1 MSEEMELKLALAP
14 GDAGRFRRH
23 PLLGSL
29 KQGPARTEHLVNTYY
44 DTAALRLQKS
54 RIALRIRQ
62 AGKQLVQTIKR
73 DAMPGQS
80 GFVRGEWERPVAT
93 DAPDL
98 SGIDDPGLR
107 AVLVPRRGRLVLMP
121 VFATD
126 FRRTVWLLKTADAEV
141 ECALDVGEIRAGKA
155 SRTICEVELELKS
168 GNPAEL
174 FAMAQHL
181 NRTVPLRL
189 ELASKAAR
197 GYALAAGAKPGPKFS
212 QAVQLHAAMTGQT
225 AISVIGQACLA
236 QMVGNIEGA
245 QQGKDP
251 EYVHQLRVGIRQLRG
266 ALSAFRKEIAAEDRQ
281 AISAEM
287 RWLLQEVGPAR
298 EWDVLLEETFA
309 PLMKRFHGREGLKRL
324 KTLAEEHRAAEYE
337 RLRQS
342 LRSPRCGE
350 ILLQTA
356 AWLDAWSRQEHGA
369 EATEESG
376 ARLPLKELAAEILQ
390 ERHRKVAKLGRR
402 IRKLDAA
409 ELHQLRIEIKKLRYA
424 ARFFETLWPKRAS
437 SRYIAALGNLQNVL
451 GAMNDAAVADG
462 HIEQLAGEAGAG
474 AEHDAGLLLGW
485 ISAHLRVRRRELRA
499 VWERFTKMEAF
510 W

>member
-1 MSEEMELKLALAP
+1 MAEEIELKLALAP

-23 PLLGSL
+23 PLLASL
-29 KQGPARTEHLVNTYY
+29 KQEPARTERLVNTYY
-44 DTAALRLQKS
+44 DTSALRLQKS
-54 RIALRIRQ
+54 RIALRIRH

-80 GFVRGEWERPVAT
+80 GFVRGEWERPVES
-93 DAPDL
+93 DVPDL

-107 AVLVPRRGRLVLMP
+107 AVLVPRRGRLALTP

-126 FRRTVWLLKTADAEV
+126 FRRTVWLLKTADAEA
-141 ECALDVGEIRAGKA
+141 ECALDIGEIRAGKT
-155 SRTICEVELELKS
+155 SQPICEVELELKS
-168 GNPAEL
+168 GDPAAL
-174 FAMAQHL
+174 FAMAQSL

-197 GYALAAGAKPGPKFS
+197 GYALAAGAKPGPKSS
-212 QAVQLHAAMTGQT
+212 QAVQLHDAMTGQT
-225 AISVIGQACLA
+225 AISVIGQACLSHMA
-236 QMVGNIEGA
+236 ANIEGA
-245 QQGKDP
+245 KEGKDP

-266 ALSAFRKEIAAEDRQ
+266 ALSAFRKEIPAEDRQ
-281 AISAEM
+281 TITAEM

-309 PLMKRFHGREGLKRL
+309 PLMKRFQGREGLKCL
-324 KTLAEEHRAAEYE
+324 KTAAEEHRAAEYE

-342 LRSPRCGE
+342 LRSPRCCE
-350 ILLQTA
+350 LLLQTA

-369 EATEESG
+369 EATEESRV
-376 ARLPLKELAAEILQ
+376 RLPLKELAAGILK
-390 ERHRKVAKLGRR
+390 ERHRKVMKLGRR

-409 ELHQLRIEIKKLRYA
+409 ELHRLRIEIKKLRYA

-437 SRYIAALGNLQNVL
+437 SRYLAALGDLQNVL
-451 GAMNDAAVADG
+451 GAMNDAAVATG
-462 HIEQLAGEAGAG
+462 HIEQLAGEAAAG
-474 AEHDAGLLLGW
+474 AEQDVGLLLGW
-485 ISAHLRVRRRELRA
+485 ISAHLRQHGKEMRK
-499 VWERFTKMEAF
+499 VWERFAEMDPF